1 MNTTTDG
8 SLVLWPF
15 LVYTSLVFLIVAL
28 MGLISYVLGGRHKER
43 ETGEPYESGILPTGS
58 ARLRFSAQFYLIAM
72 FFLIFDLEAVFIIS
86 WAIAFEEA
94 GWAGYFGILF
104 FIGVLLVVLI
114 YEWRIGALDFALSG
128 RKIVKKF
135 KNLNKS
141 DFL

>member
-1 MNTTTDG
+1 MNSAADG
-8 SLVLWPF
+8 SVVLWPF
-15 LVYTSLVFLIVAL
+15 LVYTSLVFLIVVL
-28 MGLISYVLGGRHKER
+28 MGLISYALGQRHKER
-43 ETGEPYESGILPTGS
+43 ETGEPYESGILSTGS

-94 GWAGYFGILF
+94 GWAGYLGILF

-135 KNLNKS
+135 KNLNKK
-141 DFL
+141 